1 MTTPAKP
8 SDRRGSPDKPGTHA
22 ARNIPPKAAVR
33 QPEVQEGDGRSAAR
47 DERTKRLLK
56 QHPKR
61 DEPLIDSVEPDEIP

>member
-1 MTTPAKP
+1 MKSKSRQDPVEKPATRALRNIPAKP
-8 SDRRGSPDKPGTHA
+8 AVPEPEIQTGHGRG
-22 ARNIPPKAAVR
+22 
-33 QPEVQEGDGRSAAR
+33 AAR